1 MRRCITKR
9 GLKLRDNLLLVA
21 YLDIR
26 ESLRS
31 KWFYLYSFVF
41 GGVMGLFFLSGVTD
55 SVVMGFSG
63 LSRLLLVF
71 IQITIVILPNFYNL
85 IYPPVKVGYRADRGR
100 VNNNLRSNMA

>member
-1 MRRCITKR
+1 LRRCITKK

-55 SVVMGFSG
+55 SVVMG
-63 LSRLLLVF
+63 LLVDF
-71 IQITIVILPNFYNL
+71 SPTTISNL
-85 IYPPVKVGYRADRGR
+85 IPNLPIRW
-100 VNNNLRSNMA
+100 NNLPQFLKDLNLTTCKGPNIPAE